1 MSPTPAQTTSPTS
14 TTTSFMRR
22 PFSMIGPIGG
32 GGGGG
37 EPKRNSVM
45 GIMGAFIGGGSG
57 GASAERD
64 EVSIQRH

>member
-1 MSPTPAQTTSPTS
+1 
-14 TTTSFMRR
+14 MRR

>member
-1 MSPTPAQTTSPTS
+1 
-14 TTTSFMRR
+14 
-22 PFSMIGPIGG
+22 
-32 GGGGG
+32 
-37 EPKRNSVM
+37 M